1 MVWLIDILGEV
12 FLAAVPLA
20 FLVGLII
27 SLVQYK
33 KCPPE
38 NTEERKKHKL
48 AAKVYGIILGVMVL
62 SAAALMI
69 FLAAAITH
77 M

>member
-12 FLAAVPLA
+12 FLAAIPLA
-20 FLVGLII
+20 VLVGLII
-27 SLVQYK
+27 SLIQYK

-38 NTEERKKHKL
+38 NTAERKKYKL
-48 AAKVYGIILGVMVL
+48 AAKIYGIVMGVMVL

>member
-1 MVWLIDILGEV
+1 MYIVSVLYELL
-12 FLAAVPLA
+12 LAAVPLA
-20 FLVGLII
+20 ILAGFII
-27 SLVQYK
+27 SLVKYA

>member
-1 MVWLIDILGEV
+1 MFFDILS
-12 FLAAVPLA
+12 FLMFAVVPLA
-20 FLVGLII
+20 ILVGFII

-38 NTEERKKHKL
+38 NAEERKRHWL
-48 AAKVYGIILGVMVL
+48 AVKVYGTILGVMVL